1 MTSDER
7 ADMLSALTCLVPRC
21 STCGHDVSLGRH
33 LGMSAMDM
41 HHEPTT
47 GPAPIGFGRVVEW
60 WHERPYSSRAV
71 VVDYIGPDGERRPV
85 RLYPNG
91 RREPIAAYAASQERT
106 A

>member
-1 MTSDER
+1 
-7 ADMLSALTCLVPRC
+7 
-21 STCGHDVSLGRH
+21 
-33 LGMSAMDM
+33 MDM

-47 GPAPIGFGRVVEW
+47 GPAPVGFGRVVEW
-60 WHERPYSSRAV
+60 WHEQPYSSRAV

-85 RLYPNG
+85 RSYPDG